1 LDNCNEISGLHQI
14 VEDNI
19 ADVVNISFV
28 RAEADYLA
36 AKNVSLTHVHDIED
50 QLFQQGT
57 AQGITFVASNAD
69 HGAIPL
75 VRGKPTVS
83 ARYPESDP

>member
-1 LDNCNEISGLHQI
+1 M
-14 VEDNI
+14 
-19 ADVVNISFV
+19 SFV

-36 AKNVSLTHVHDIED
+36 AKNNGVHDIED

>member
-1 LDNCNEISGLHQI
+1 M
-14 VEDNI
+14 
-19 ADVVNISFV
+19 SFV

-36 AKNVSLTHVHDIED
+36 AKNNGVSLTHVHDIED
-50 QLFQQGT
+50 QLFPQGT

-75 VRGKPTVS
+75 VRGNRRS
-83 ARYPESDP
+83 APDIRRATHKWSRFTLK

>member
-1 LDNCNEISGLHQI
+1 M
-14 VEDNI
+14 
-19 ADVVNISFV
+19 SFV

-36 AKNVSLTHVHDIED
+36 AKNNGVSLTHVHDIED

-57 AQGITFVASNAD
+57 AQGITFVANNAD

-83 ARYPESDP
+83 ARYPESDPYVVAVYT